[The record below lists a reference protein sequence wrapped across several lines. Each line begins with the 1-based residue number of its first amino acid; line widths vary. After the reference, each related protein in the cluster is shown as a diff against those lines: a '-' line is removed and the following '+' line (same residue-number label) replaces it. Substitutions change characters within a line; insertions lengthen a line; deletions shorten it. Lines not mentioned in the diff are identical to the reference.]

1 MSTYQYQ
8 RNYRLTIYK
17 KIEGSEKEALTTIE
31 DLRMAFK
38 FSRSTDSMDNK
49 GVIRIFNL
57 SEETRSGL
65 SSKVNKDG
73 VPETSVKLEVGYG
86 TQLITV
92 VEGTCLIYSKFAA
105 PNSVTTIEV
114 SDGGFEQ
121 AKKRY
126 KKSWKKGST
135 YESIIKDLVA
145 ATPDLGIGNIDPI
158 RGTLPEDRTFEGL
171 PKTLLDGLGDDLGF
185 RYIVENQM
193 QRIDETADLLKA
205 PQRYVVSF
213 TKNSGLLQNP
223 YHKGEHLIMEAL
235 INPVI
240 RINTYVN
247 LSTYEATGDFR
258 VVGMSMKGDTH
269 GNQWTMV
276 VTLST
281 DDVYQNFK
289 QINDTVSS
297 GGGMFA

>member
-1 MSTYQYQ
+1 MSKTQYQ

-17 KIEGSEKEALTTIE
+17 KIEGLEKETVTVIE
-31 DLRMAFK
+31 DLRMLFR
-38 FSRSTDSMDNK
+38 FSRTTDSMDSK
-49 GVIRIFNL
+49 GSIRVFNL
-57 SEETRSGL
+57 SEDTRASL

-86 TQLITV
+86 SQLVTV

-121 AKKRY
+121 VKKRY

-135 YESIIKDLVA
+135 YNSIIKDLVA
-145 ATPDLGIGNIDPI
+145 ATPDLGVSNIDSI

-171 PKTLLDGLGDDLGF
+171 PKTILDSLGNDLGF

-205 PQRYVVSF
+205 PQKYVVSF
-213 TKNSGLLQNP
+213 TKTSGLIQNP
-223 YHKGEHLIMEAL
+223 YYKGEYLIMEAL
-235 INPVI
+235 INPII
-240 RINTYVN
+240 RINTYIH

-258 VVGMSMKGDTH
+258 VIGMSMKGDTH
-269 GNQWTMV
+269 GNSWTMV

-289 QINDTVSS
+289 QINDVVSS
-297 GGGMFA
+297 GGGMLA